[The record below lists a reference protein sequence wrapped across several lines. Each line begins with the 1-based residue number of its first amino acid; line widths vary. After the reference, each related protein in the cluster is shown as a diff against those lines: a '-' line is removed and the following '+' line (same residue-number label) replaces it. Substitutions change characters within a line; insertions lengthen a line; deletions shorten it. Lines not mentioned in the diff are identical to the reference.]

1 MIDRYFQAHPRSVG
15 ESYGEHMAV
24 AGWFALKMAAG
35 AGACLVHAVIPGLF
49 TRTGS
54 RIVGELHERMVLSRG
69 RAARSDTR
77 VQSAR

>member
-1 MIDRYFQAHPRSVG
+1 VIDRYFNAHPRSVG
-15 ESYGEHMAV
+15 ETYGEHMAV

-54 RIVGELHERMVLSRG
+54 RIVGELHERMVLSRA
-69 RAARSDTR
+69 RAAGSAPQA
-77 VQSAR
+77 QSAR